1 VKKLVSFQED
11 LRQKNLIFER
21 LNLVDKKLSAC
32 EEKLSAFGE
41 ALGEI
46 RSDMAKLHRL
56 CDGNKD
62 WMEQIGGLV
71 EHLLQCER
79 NRGGEDGAEG
89 EPLPAGAGL

>member
-21 LNLVDKKLSAC
+21 LNLIDKKLAAHD
-32 EEKLSAFGE
+32 ERLSGFEE
-41 ALGEI
+41 ALEAL
-46 RSDMAKLHRL
+46 RSDMAKLYTL

-79 NRGGEDGAEG
+79 NRGGEGGPEG
-89 EPLPAGAGL
+89 EQIPAGAGL